1 MSWDVGGTAGP
12 PGGWEDS
19 TSATPVTGNGWNDG
33 GSRPGTAPS
42 GGPSSTVAAP
52 LPVLAGGLL
61 LAIAGMAVGLGVDS
75 ASLAVVGWTLAGPLA
90 VGAFGVFLVSDVRRR
105 AQPMYAE
112 SSAANWARRALIVLA
127 TAGVALN
134 AWTIADALARGTWT

>member
-1 MSWDVGGTAGP
+1 VSWDVGGTARP
-12 PGGWEDS
+12 AGGWDDS
-19 TSATPVTGNGWNDG
+19 TPAPRVTENGGDDR
-33 GSRPGTAPS
+33 GSLSGAAPS

-52 LPVLAGGLL
+52 LSVLGGGLL
-61 LAIAGMAVGLGVDS
+61 LAIAGLAMGLVVNS

-90 VGAFGVFLVSDVRRR
+90 VGAFGIFLVSDVRRR

-112 SSAANWARRALIVLA
+112 SSAANWARRSLIVLA
-127 TAGVALN
+127 TAGVAFN